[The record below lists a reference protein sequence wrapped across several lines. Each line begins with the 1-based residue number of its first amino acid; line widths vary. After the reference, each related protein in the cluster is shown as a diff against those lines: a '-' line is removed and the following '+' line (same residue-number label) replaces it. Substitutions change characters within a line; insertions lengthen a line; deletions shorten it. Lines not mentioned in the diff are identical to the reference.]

1 MKYRNKTDII
11 AQMLESASGESLT
24 KTKIMYKA
32 YVPHEQITYHLQLLV
47 DNVAYYILKEK
58 HGITKLQQKA
68 SNFWIGII
76 IYMSVLLMQCKT
88 YFIFR

>member
-24 KTKIMYKA
+24 KTQIMYKV

-47 DNVAYYILKEK
+47 DNSLLHFERETRHYKTTAK
-58 HGITKLQQKA
+58 GQQ
-68 SNFWIGII
+68 F
-76 IYMSVLLMQCKT
+76 LDT
-88 YFIFR
+88 YNYLHEAIVDTM

>member
-32 YVPHEQITYHLQLLV
+32 YVPHEQMTYYLQLLV
-47 DNVAYYILKEK
+47 DYSLLHFDKETRHYQTTAK
-58 HGITKLQQKA
+58 GRQFLDKYDYLHDCIVNT
-68 SNFWIGII
+68 I
-76 IYMSVLLMQCKT
+76 
-88 YFIFR
+88 